1 MKKRDNLKPSNISWL
16 GDIPNEWEIKKVKH
30 VLYEVSN
37 KSETG
42 LEDLLSLSQYTGV
55 ELKRDKKKNE
65 NDNLTNAM
73 SLVGYKIVNQNQLVI
88 NIMLAWNGSIAIS
101 AYNGIIS
108 PAYCV
113 YQTWS
118 AASPRSQVSGL
129 SERALSSQY

>member
-55 ELKRDKKKNE
+55 ELKEIKEK
-65 NDNLTNAM
+65 
-73 SLVGYKIVNQNQLVI
+73 
-88 NIMLAWNGSIAIS
+88 
-101 AYNGIIS
+101 
-108 PAYCV
+108 
-113 YQTWS
+113 
-118 AASPRSQVSGL
+118 
-129 SERALSSQY
+129 

>member
-65 NDNLTNAM
+65 ND
-73 SLVGYKIVNQNQLVI
+73 KIS
-88 NIMLAWNGSIAIS
+88 SIGCA
-101 AYNGIIS
+101 
-108 PAYCV
+108 
-113 YQTWS
+113 
-118 AASPRSQVSGL
+118 
-129 SERALSSQY
+129 